1 MSDDTLE
8 IERFQGEPPG
18 GDIYVWKSFSLLVIS
33 VAAQIRNKFLL
44 IWGLLCSSPSVIR
57 MVALHYVVIL
67 GLFNHLHLGKEF
79 GKGDWID
86 RARDINLI
94 KQDT

>member
-8 IERFQGEPPG
+8 IDGFQGELSG

-67 GLFNHLHLGKEF
+67 GLFNHLHLANEF
-79 GKGDWID
+79 
-86 RARDINLI
+86 
-94 KQDT
+94 